1 MKMSLSARLWLL
13 LGLVGPL
20 VGQTTVGNEPG
31 KPGNDPV
38 ALGETVELSPF
49 LVSRQ
54 RDRGYAARTSLGASR
69 VAMDTGDIPA
79 SVISLN
85 EQLFADLGAVDAM
98 EVLPFASGVARI
110 SNSAPGQEAFALRGY
125 AVTGLRLRDGL
136 PELLEG
142 TDQPY
147 DDSSV
152 YDRVEIL
159 KGPAGT
165 LYGTT
170 SMGGIVN
177 KISKW
182 PQFTAKHTIELQA
195 QSYDEFIRGMVDS
208 TGPLNENTAYR
219 AVLSSRTG
227 TRYYAKND
235 APNDFTNA
243 LVALTHLSGDK
254 KQGKIWGRFQYLK
267 VELDTEAGPQYTTG
281 YLDPLNP
288 AVAPVVANPKIP
300 VAVDANLYPEDDVS
314 QAKVTAF
321 EAGYEHGWSG
331 GPLNGDWTLR
341 LVARYSDGQGDKG
354 PSFAAAR
361 PVPIDVT
368 GAIVKYTN
376 AAGASVNGDSRF
388 IGNDDPRVADWR
400 ATMTVREFA
409 GYTTSGGGF
418 LDLVG
423 DFDTGPLKHKLILNS
438 QLTTRGRERAFF
450 FWNMP
455 NPANTTALANSFSMV
470 DPDYTGVDIGAIEAG
485 TPSFNAFDG
494 HVESVGFASGFQD
507 NISAWA
513 DRLIAVV
520 GARYDHVDSTSY
532 TFDSAQSI
540 AQRRFVQNPTTTRK
554 AGNQDW
560 TFKYG
565 LVGKPLPGL
574 SIFAQLAETYIPI
587 STLDPTGNKYPNQD
601 GETREIGFKTDFL
614 NGRLAVTASVFKM
627 ELTNVLISVPNPPEL
642 GGGLVQVPAGTQK
655 TDGFEIDIAA
665 EPLRGLNVMLAY
677 SDLKSTDA
685 LGRSFRGVSID
696 PTWSTL
702 IKYRFTESKLRGAFL
717 GGSWVHRGRSPGDPT
732 NTFYID
738 KSDTFDA
745 FVGYGRDRWSVQVN
759 AYNVT
764 NSDDVIT
771 TVGDTAMFRPLE
783 RMYRLTL
790 RYTF

>member
-1 MKMSLSARLWLL
+1 MKFPSRACLWLL
-13 LGLVGPL
+13 AGLAAPL
-20 VGQTTVGNEPG
+20 AAQTTVMNEAAVAG
-31 KPGNDPV
+31 EPV
-38 ALGETVELSPF
+38 KLSPF
-49 LVSRQ
+49 TVSGQ

-69 VAMDTGDIPA
+69 VAMDTSDIPA

-98 EVLPFASGVARI
+98 EVLPFVSGVARV

-147 DDSSV
+147 DDASAYERLEV
-152 YDRVEIL
+152 L

-195 QSYDEFIRGMVDS
+195 QTYDKFIRGMVDS
-208 TGPLNENTAYR
+208 TGPVGENTAYR

-227 TRYYAKND
+227 TRYYAQDD
-235 APNDFTNA
+235 APNDFTNLLA
-243 LVALTHLSGDK
+243 ALTHRVGDNR
-254 KQGKIWGRFQYLK
+254 QGKIWGRFQYLK
-267 VELDTEAGPQYTTG
+267 VELDTEAGPQYATG

-288 AVAPVVANPKIP
+288 NVAPVITNPRFPI
-300 VAVDANLYPEDDVS
+300 AVDANLYPEEDVS
-314 QAKVTAF
+314 VAKVTAF
-321 EAGYEHGWSG
+321 EAGYEQGWSG

-341 LVARYSDGQGDKG
+341 LVARYSDGQGDKK

-361 PVPIDVT
+361 PVPVDAS
-368 GAIVKYTN
+368 GAIVRYTN
-376 AAGASVNGDSRF
+376 AAGAQVNGDSRF
-388 IGNDDPRVADWR
+388 IGDDDPRVADWR
-400 ATMTVREFA
+400 ATMTVRDFH
-409 GYTTSGGGF
+409 GYTVSGGTF

-423 DFDTGPLKHKLILNS
+423 DFETGPLKHKLILNS
-438 QLTTRGRERAFF
+438 QLTLRERERAFF
-450 FWNMP
+450 FWNVP
-455 NPANTTALANSFSMV
+455 NPANISALVNSFSMV
-470 DPDYTGVDIGAIEAG
+470 NPNFAGLDVAAIKAG
-485 TPSFNAFDG
+485 TPLFNAFDG
-494 HVESVGFASGFQD
+494 HVESTGFASGFQD
-507 NISAWA
+507 NISAW
-513 DRLIAVV
+513 DERLIAVV

-532 TFDSAQSI
+532 TFDSAASI
-540 AQRRFVQNPTTTRK
+540 AQRAFVPNPTTTRK
-554 AGNQDW
+554 AANQDW

-587 STLDPTGNKYPNQD
+587 STLAPSGVKYPNQD
-601 GETREIGFKTDFL
+601 GETRELGIKTDFF
-614 NGRLAVTASVFKM
+614 NGRLAVTASIFKM

-655 TDGFEIDIAA
+655 TDGFEIDVAA
-665 EPLRGLNVMLAY
+665 EPLPGLNVIVAY
-677 SDLKSTDA
+677 SNLESTDA

-702 IKYRFTESKLRGAFL
+702 VKYRLTESKLRGAFV
-717 GGSWVHRGRSPGDPT
+717 GANWVHRGRSPGDPT

-764 NSDDVIT
+764 GSDDIIT
-771 TVGDTAMFRPLE
+771 TVGDTALFRPLE

>member
-1 MKMSLSARLWLL
+1 MKFPPTAAGWLL
-13 LGLVGPL
+13 ACLALPL
-20 VGQTTVGNEPG
+20 ATQVTAQSGGTQPEGEPV
-31 KPGNDPV
+31 KF
-38 ALGETVELSPF
+38 SPF
-49 LVSRQ
+49 TVNGQ

-69 VAMDTGDIPA
+69 VAMDTSDIPA
-79 SVISLN
+79 AVISLN

-98 EVLPFASGVARI
+98 EVLPFVSGVARV

-147 DDSSV
+147 DDASAYERLEV
-152 YDRVEIL
+152 L

-165 LYGTT
+165 LYGTA

-227 TRYYAKND
+227 TRYYAKDD

-243 LVALTHLSGDK
+243 LVALTRLVGDK

-267 VELDTEAGPQYTTG
+267 VELDTEAGPQYATG

-288 AVAPVVANPKIP
+288 TVAPVITNPRFP
-300 VAVDANLYPEDDVS
+300 VAVDANLYPEEDVS
-314 QAKVTAF
+314 TAKVTAF
-321 EAGYEHGWSG
+321 EAGYEHGWS

-341 LVARYSDGQGDKG
+341 LVARYSDGQGDKK

-361 PVPIDVT
+361 PVPVDAT

-376 AAGASVNGDSRF
+376 AAGAQVNGDSRF
-388 IGNDDPRVADWR
+388 IGDDDPRVADWR
-400 ATMTVREFA
+400 STMTVRDFY
-409 GYTTSGGGF
+409 GYTISGGGF
-418 LDLVG
+418 LDVVG

-438 QLTTRGRERAFF
+438 QLTTRKRERAFF
-450 FWNMP
+450 FWNVP

-470 DPDYTGVDIGAIEAG
+470 NPDYSGLNVGAIQAG
-485 TPSFNAFDG
+485 TPLFNAFDG

-507 NISAWA
+507 NISAWS

-532 TFDSAQSI
+532 TFDSPLSI
-540 AQRRFVQNPTTTRK
+540 AQRKFVPNPTTTRK
-554 AGNQDW
+554 TANQDW

-587 STLDPTGNKYPNQD
+587 STLAPSGSKYPNQD
-601 GETREIGFKTDFL
+601 GETREIGLKTDFF
-614 NGRLAVTASVFKM
+614 NGRLALTASVFKM

-665 EPLRGLNVMLAY
+665 EPLPGLNVLVAY
-677 SDLKSTDA
+677 SDLTSTDA

-702 IKYRFTESKLRGAFL
+702 VKYSFKETKLRGAFL
-717 GGSWVHRGRSPGDPT
+717 GANWVHRGRSPGDPT

-745 FVGYGRDRWSVQVN
+745 FAGYGRDRWSVQVN

-764 NSDDVIT
+764 GSDDIIT
-771 TVGDTAMFRPLE
+771 TVGDTALFRPLE
-783 RMYRLTL
+783 RMYRLTF